1 MSRRKALI
9 NLQRLKDSESELPI
23 LEKSLSNIDK
33 YSEIRSENTDRIL
46 RHRYVLIMINGMI
59 GVSLMCTELQLSWS
73 VENHSLEIN
82 KSTKILRAII
92 FILNLILCIQLVDYY
107 LLLLSEVTH
116 DWLTKRARG
125 FRVTRVNVL
134 KSTKLGPLFWCE
146 ILVCSLQPLP
156 FVSGENAWYKDSK
169 WGLLMWLR
177 LYLFCRILRDF
188 SPVYKLRFHIQKQLL
203 RDVAPK
209 FNWTLSLKYII
220 SIAPILTYLTFT
232 IFTLAVTG
240 QWMYVFER
248 ERNELFTFAV
258 SVYISFLS
266 MITGWPT
273 DTYDEYNPQTFGGRF
288 AAIVACIF
296 GLLLLS
302 FVIES
307 FARLTQATSH
317 QRPILNLVSLVE
329 AQKKE
334 RDSAA
339 RLIQLVWRRWRWQS
353 SMSIS
358 QNRSM
363 FNSKEA
369 LFCVKYIEYAKT
381 LSRMRRER
389 RAIQSQ
395 CQDSQPSQQS
405 SIIEEIKST
414 LSNCDVTTTT
424 TKSDDNDN
432 GSIKIIESLQL
443 KIKSLEDNQSIML
456 AQLNQL
462 IQMQQFQ
469 IQIQQNQH
477 QQQQVHLQQQ
487 QQQQQQHVFNNE
499 NPQAQS
505 SPQQQQQP
513 PQLHVFNNENQFT

>member
-33 YSEIRSENTDRIL
+33 YSEIRSENTDRVL

-59 GVSLMCTELQLSWS
+59 GVALMCTELQLSWS
-73 VENHSLEIN
+73 VEQHSLEIN
-82 KSTKILRAII
+82 KSTKILRSII

-125 FRVTRVNVL
+125 FRVTRINVL

-156 FVSGENAWYKDSK
+156 FVSGEYAWYKDSK

-203 RDVAPK
+203 RDIAPK

-232 IFTLAVTG
+232 LVTLAVTG

-248 ERNELFTFAV
+248 EKNELFSFAV

-273 DTYDEYNPQTFGGRF
+273 DTYDEYNPQTFGGRS

-334 RDSAA
+334 RESAA

-353 SMSIS
+353 STNMS

-395 CQDSQPSQQS
+395 CQESEPQP
-405 SIIEEIKST
+405 SIIEEIKTT
-414 LSNCDVTTTT
+414 LSNCEA
-424 TKSDDNDN
+424 TKSDDLT
-432 GSIKIIESLQL
+432 SSKTIETLQL
-443 KIKSLEDNQSIML
+443 KIKSLEDNQTIML

-487 QQQQQQHVFNNE
+487 H
-499 NPQAQS
+499 PQAQS
-505 SPQQQQQP
+505 SPQQQ
-513 PQLHVFNNENQFT
+513 PQVHIFNNENQFI

>member
-59 GVSLMCTELQLSWS
+59 GVALMCTELQLSWN
-73 VENHSLEIN
+73 VEQHSLEIN
-82 KSTKILRAII
+82 KSSKILRAII
-92 FILNLILCIQLVDYY
+92 FILNLILCTQLVDYY

-156 FVSGENAWYKDSK
+156 FVSGENSWYKDSK

-188 SPVYKLRFHIQKQLL
+188 SPVYKLRFHIQKQLI

-232 IFTLAVTG
+232 VVTLAVTG

-248 ERNELFTFAV
+248 EKNELFTFAV

-353 SMSIS
+353 SMSMS

-395 CQDSQPSQQS
+395 CQDSEPQQS

-414 LSNCDVTTTT
+414 LSNCDVT
-424 TKSDDNDN
+424 KSDDSGGGGNN
-432 GSIKIIESLQL
+432 NNSVNNNSNSIKTIEALQL
-443 KIKSLEDNQSIML
+443 KIKSLEDNQAIML

-487 QQQQQQHVFNNE
+487 QHQQH
-499 NPQAQS
+499 PQAQS
-505 SPQQQQQP
+505 SPQQQ
-513 PQLHVFNNENQFT
+513 PQLNVFNNENQFI